1 MSHHLINQ
9 KLLDRDVKEIKDW
22 NKSGGV
28 RHIALCYGRVT
39 AQVGKTKCA
48 ELVGCSVTT
57 VSRYTKTLDLL
68 ADYGYIVHVKDLAP
82 DTEYDWDAIGVTQE
96 VWDETYETARWTRKD
111 GTKVSKALDRGGVIG
126 QTEIDQTLAKTPEL
140 LHEAIKTSPR
150 LAKVAEEAVWEAK
163 SERAQAVIREYA
175 EKHGAAPVKPDVDAD
190 YVDADYNVGG
200 GVLGEALTQ
209 LDVVIQD
216 MGRSEWL
223 LALARV
229 SAALERNIRKGV
241 EKFDFT
247 TDPAEIALVQKIQN
261 QLTGAAFLF
270 SDGFLPAESQVQ

>member
-1 MSHHLINQ
+1 
-9 KLLDRDVKEIKDW
+9 
-22 NKSGGV
+22 
-28 RHIALCYGRVT
+28 
-39 AQVGKTKCA
+39 
-48 ELVGCSVTT
+48 
-57 VSRYTKTLDLL
+57 
-68 ADYGYIVHVKDLAP
+68 
-82 DTEYDWDAIGVTQE
+82 
-96 VWDETYETARWTRKD
+96 
-111 GTKVSKALDRGGVIG
+111 
-126 QTEIDQTLAKTPEL
+126 
-140 LHEAIKTSPR
+140 
-150 LAKVAEEAVWEAK
+150 
-163 SERAQAVIREYA
+163 
-175 EKHGAAPVKPDVDAD
+175 VDAD